1 MKSENNNV
9 ANQKGLYFMYR
20 PEIFFFFIRYYTV
33 SWYFSLSQKHKHLV
47 PLDYKTHQPKRK
59 RVCILQCFY
68 FILFFYLLSAI
79 RNLLWKPKPDLRSRR
94 LDRNAVPA
102 NTAFA
107 HLVGVFFGNRIR
119 GLARQVPRQRA
130 DQDEA
135 HHSGGH
141 NQHKPSAKASP
152 TDQSTSLDPSNH
164 RHVDRR
170 QVPHHG
176 VT

>member
-1 MKSENNNV
+1 MKSEDINI
-9 ANQKGLYFMYR
+9 ANQKGLYFMYKPDFFLFDITR
-20 PEIFFFFIRYYTV
+20 YFDIF
-33 SWYFSLSQKHKHLV
+33 FSLSQKHKHLV
-47 PLDYKTHQPKRK
+47 PLSATKPTNQKES
-59 RVCILQCFY
+59 VCILQCV
-68 FILFFYLLSAI
+68 FFFLGLVFLQSAI

-152 TDQSTSLDPSNH
+152 ADQPTSLDPSNH

-170 QVPHHG
+170 QVPHHS

>member
-1 MKSENNNV
+1 M
-9 ANQKGLYFMYR
+9 
-20 PEIFFFFIRYYTV
+20 
-33 SWYFSLSQKHKHLV
+33 
-47 PLDYKTHQPKRK
+47 
-59 RVCILQCFY
+59 
-68 FILFFYLLSAI
+68 
-79 RNLLWKPKPDLRSRR
+79 
-94 LDRNAVPA
+94 PA

-152 TDQSTSLDPSNH
+152 ADQPTSLDPSNH

-170 QVPHHG
+170 QVPHHS